1 MPTPLHILLVGKDP
15 ILMSS
20 HALLL
25 LKAGYAV
32 REAYTLDKAKDLIL
46 SDSIDVTLLCHTV
59 TEHEKH
65 ILISLVWEKSNLMPV
80 FCIRSNRHESVPRT
94 WTAVD
99 NEPEALLQSLKSV
112 VQSPGASKAT

>member
-32 REAYTLDKAKDLIL
+32 REAYTLDKAKDLIH

-65 ILISLVWEKSNLMPV
+65 ILISLAREKSNLMPV
-80 FCIRSNRHESVPRT
+80 LCIRSNRHESFSRT
-94 WTAVD
+94 FAVD

-112 VQSPGASKAT
+112 VQSPGASNAT

>member
-1 MPTPLHILLVGKDP
+1 MPTRLHILLVGKDP
-15 ILMSS
+15 VVMSS
-20 HALLL
+20 RTLLL

-32 REAYTLDKAKDLIL
+32 REAYTLDKAKDQIL

-59 TEHEKH
+59 TEREKR
-65 ILISLVWEKSNLMPV
+65 ILISLLWEKRNFMPV

-99 NEPEALLQSLKSV
+99 SEPEALLQSLKSV
-112 VQSPGASKAT
+112 VQSPSEH